1 MKGKNVYE
9 EKVRAWINE
18 AKINTLT
25 VMIME
30 VFCCGG
36 LSAIAQDALAK
47 TRRKIPVQEIIVGLD
62 GDIRREEWLTTY
74 MRGSVLSANF
84 RTAFTTSPSKKDR
97 PPHRAGRYFRMR
109 GELQEETTEAS
120 GLRKET
126 ENEGES

>member
-1 MKGKNVYE
+1 MYE

-18 AKINTLT
+18 ARINTLT

-30 VFCCGG
+30 VSCCGG
-36 LSAIAQDALAK
+36 LSAIAQGALAK
-47 TRRKIPVQEIIVGLD
+47 TRREIPVQEIIVGLD
-62 GDIRREEWLTTY
+62 GDIRQEEWLTTY
-74 MRGSVLSANF
+74 IRGPVLSANC

-97 PPHRAGRYFRMR
+97 PPYRAGRYFRMR

-120 GLRKET
+120 GLRKEA